1 MKPRSPDKYMV
12 TEIRMPKYGWTMNE
26 GKITKWLKKEGDPI
40 REGEALFEIETEKV
54 QTEVEAIA
62 SGILSKILA
71 PEGSVVPV
79 GQPIGIIS
87 EPGVEVPKTSI
98 VAGEMEV
105 KPEPTDELP
114 YTVEAKPQLEIDS
127 RISPL
132 AKRLA
137 KQYGIDPSTIKGTG
151 PRGRIIKDDI
161 MKVVELQKRR
171 LVVEPRHG
179 LREKIMPL
187 TGTRKIIADRMTQS
201 AKTTARVLYTVEV
214 DMSEALKLRQ
224 SLLEEFEEKARGHLS
239 LTDIIVK
246 AASKALEQHQIVNS
260 IILDDGIHLIED
272 VNIGVAVALEDNL
285 LVPVVHNANRRS
297 LLEIAAHLDELIKRA
312 KKNELTAKETTGGTF
327 TVTNPGMLGIDIQ
340 MPVINTPE
348 SAILGIGNLSE
359 KPMAANGPLVIRP
372 MMRLNLVFDNSVF
385 DGVPAAKF
393 LQTLKA
399 ILEDP
404 NALHQ

>member
-246 AASKALEQHQIVNS
+246 AVSKALEQHQIVNS

-272 VNIGVAVALEDNL
+272 INIGVAVALEDNL

-359 KPMAANGPLVIRP
+359 KPTIANGQIVIRP
-372 MMRLNLVFDNSVF
+372 MMRLNLVFDHRVF

-393 LQTLKA
+393 LRTLKD

-404 NALHQ
+404 NALRQ

>member
-1 MKPRSPDKYMV
+1 MV
-12 TEIRMPKYGWTMNE
+12 TEIRMPKYGWTMTE
-26 GKITKWLKKEGDPI
+26 GKITKWLKKEGEPI

-54 QTEVEAIA
+54 ETEVEAIA

-71 PEGSVVPV
+71 LEGSVVPV

-87 EPGVEVPKTSI
+87 EPGEEVPKTSI

-105 KPEPTDELP
+105 KSEPTDELP
-114 YTVEAKPQLEIDS
+114 YTVEAKPQLETDL

-137 KQYGIDPSTIKGTG
+137 KQYGIDLSTIKGSG
-151 PRGRIIKDDI
+151 PGGRIIKEDI
-161 MKVVELQKRR
+161 MKVVELQKRH
-171 LVVEPRHG
+171 LVVEPRQG
-179 LREKIMPL
+179 LREKIIPL

-201 AKTTARVLYTVEV
+201 AKTTARVLYTMEV
-214 DMSEALKLRQ
+214 DMAEAVKLRQ
-224 SLLEEFEEKARGHLS
+224 SLLEKFEEKARVHLS

-246 AASKALEQHQIVNS
+246 VVSKALEQHQIVNS
-260 IILDDGIHLIED
+260 IILEDGIHLIED
-272 VNIGVAVALEDNL
+272 INIGVAVALEDNL
-285 LVPVVHNANRRS
+285 LVPVVHNANRKS

-327 TVTNPGMLGIDIQ
+327 TITNPGMLGIDIQ

-359 KPMAANGPLVIRP
+359 KPVIVNGQIVIRP
-372 MMRLNLVFDNSVF
+372 MMRLNLVFDHRVF

-393 LQTLKA
+393 LKTLKD

-404 NALHQ
+404 NDLLQ

>member
-1 MKPRSPDKYMV
+1 MKLRSPDKYMV
-12 TEIRMPKYGWTMNE
+12 TEIRMPKYGWTMTE

-71 PEGSVVPV
+71 PEGSVFPV

-98 VAGEMEV
+98 VAGEMKV
-105 KPEPTDELP
+105 KPEPADELP

-137 KQYGIDPSTIKGTG
+137 KQYGVDPSTIKGAG
-151 PRGRIIKDDI
+151 PGGRIIKDDI
-161 MKVVELQKRR
+161 MKVVELQKKR

-179 LREKIMPL
+179 LREKIIPL
-187 TGTRKIIADRMTQS
+187 TGTRKIIADRMSQS
-201 AKTTARVLYTVEV
+201 AKTTARVLYAIEV

-224 SLLEEFEEKARGHLS
+224 SLLEEFEDKARGHLS

-246 AASKALEQHQIVNS
+246 AVSKALEQHQIVNS

-272 VNIGVAVALEDNL
+272 INIGVAVALEDNL

-359 KPMAANGPLVIRP
+359 KPMVANGQIVIRP
-372 MMRLNLVFDNSVF
+372 MMRLNLVFDHRVF

-404 NALHQ
+404 NALRQ

>member
-1 MKPRSPDKYMV
+1 MKLRSPDKYMV
-12 TEIRMPKYGWTMNE
+12 TEIRMPKYGWTMTE

-40 REGEALFEIETEKV
+40 REGEAIFEIETEKV
-54 QTEVEAIA
+54 QTEVEATA
-62 SGILSKILA
+62 SGILSKILE

-79 GQPIGIIS
+79 GQPIGIIA
-87 EPGVEVPKTSI
+87 EPREEVPETSI
-98 VAGEMEV
+98 IAGEIEV
-105 KPEPTDELP
+105 KSEPTDELP
-114 YTVEAKPQLEIDS
+114 YTVEAKPQLETDS

-137 KQYGIDPSTIKGTG
+137 KQYGIDPSTIKGAG
-151 PRGRIIKDDI
+151 PGGRITKDDI
-161 MKVVELQKRR
+161 MKVVELQKKH
-171 LVVEPRHG
+171 LVVESRHG
-179 LREKIMPL
+179 LREKIIPL

-201 AKTTARVLYTVEV
+201 AKTTARVLYTIEV
-214 DMSEALKLRQ
+214 DMSEAVKLRQ
-224 SLLEEFEEKARGHLS
+224 SLLEKFEEKARGHLS

-260 IILDDGIHLIED
+260 IFLEDGIHMIEEI
-272 VNIGVAVALEDNL
+272 NIGVAVALEDNL
-285 LVPVVHNANRRS
+285 LVPVVHNANRKS

-359 KPMAANGPLVIRP
+359 KPTIANGQIVIRP
-372 MMRLNLVFDNSVF
+372 MMRLNLVFDHRVF

-393 LQTLKA
+393 LQTLKT

-404 NALHQ
+404 NALRQ